1 MIDMIKAKK
10 AFKRYIK
17 NYDET
22 NGRTT
27 LKIEHIMR
35 TAEMSRQIAE
45 DLKLKQEDIKLAT
58 LIGLLHDI
66 GRFEQIKRYDTFSDS
81 KSINHGE
88 LGVEILFSNDF
99 IREFVEED
107 IFDNIIRVAILNHNR
122 NQIEDGL
129 TEREKLH
136 AKIIRDADKTD
147 IMYVLT
153 SDKIRDIWGKDSIND
168 SILTPEI
175 YREFIE
181 DKEIQYHKK
190 ETEAD
195 DVISHLA
202 YLYDFNYPYG
212 LQKIKEKGYIDTYLA
227 RFDFQDEYT
236 RKKILEAGDIAK
248 QYIEGIKEGKTK

>member
-1 MIDMIKAKK
+1 M
-10 AFKRYIK
+10 
-17 NYDET
+17 
-22 NGRTT
+22 
-27 LKIEHIMR
+27 
-35 TAEMSRQIAE
+35 
-45 DLKLKQEDIKLAT
+45 
-58 LIGLLHDI
+58 
-66 GRFEQIKRYDTFSDS
+66 
-81 KSINHGE
+81 
-88 LGVEILFSNDF
+88 
-99 IREFVEED
+99 EED

-195 DVISHLA
+195 L
-202 YLYDFNYPYG
+202 
-212 LQKIKEKGYIDTYLA
+212 
-227 RFDFQDEYT
+227 
-236 RKKILEAGDIAK
+236 
-248 QYIEGIKEGKTK
+248 